1 MCVYVFPFGFCWC
14 ERTVHREDAEV
25 GRGGHRSGSCG
36 NQAQWLVAFVVWSAH
51 KSLICWLAAG
61 VCTRAVGFHH
71 QLSCS

>member
-1 MCVYVFPFGFCWC
+1 MGVACVCMCFPLGFAVV
-14 ERTVHREDAEV
+14 RGLST